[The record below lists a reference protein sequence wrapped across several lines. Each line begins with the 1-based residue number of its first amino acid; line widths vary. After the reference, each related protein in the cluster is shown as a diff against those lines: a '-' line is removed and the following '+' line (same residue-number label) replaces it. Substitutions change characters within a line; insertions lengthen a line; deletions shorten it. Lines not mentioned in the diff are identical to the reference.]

1 MEYFEKDFGKILK
14 NNAQE
19 MRHSL
24 LPEGTNC
31 FRVYDRNLSQFPVTV
46 DIYGKYAKVVD
57 YGEDEPL
64 SDEMRA
70 TCLDICARMLYLEPG
85 NIVYSYR
92 AKREQGQQ
100 HEKTQADS
108 LVVDVLENDLRF
120 KVDLTTYVD
129 TGLFLDHRLTRMLVR
144 DRSAG
149 CDVLNLFS
157 YTGSFSVYAAAG
169 LANSVRSVDLSATY
183 TRWAQENLA
192 ANGYEGPSYECVCM
206 DASKYIAEAAE
217 RNEKY
222 DIIVF
227 DPPSF
232 SNSRKMDGDFDVA
245 RDYADWIRNLAKLM
259 KKTGVILFST
269 NLGTFRMDRRR
280 LRGMSVKEITGAV
293 EAPGFVR
300 GRKGAVRSWMMAFDD
315 DSLKLDW
322 SEPKEESKKGLD
334 EKKASDRGGSRKDDD
349 RRRGGSYSKD
359 GDGYRGSRDA
369 RGARD
374 YRGSDRG
381 YGRGDDRRGGYRER
395 DGRSGGYR
403 GGDRPSYQRDRFDRD
418 FSDRRR
424 SDDYRPRFR
433 DDGEDRSERRGYGSD
448 RHDGF
453 RGERRSD
460 GRGFRHDDRRDDRRD
475 DRQGRGYSGYSS
487 DRSGGSYRSSKQDG
501 YDRPRYDRPRYDR
514 DDDRPRSYEGR
525 ERSSQ
530 GRSWERGQGRSFDS
544 PRRSG
549 DDYSGRRS
557 SSSEYRGRRDDRSE
571 GFGGRG
577 RDDRF
582 AKSAKSAKKPYGFDS
597 FKPARSR
604 DDSSDFF
611 WNSDDLDVKPKKED

>member
-46 DIYGKYAKVVD
+46 DVYGKYAKVTD
-57 YGEDEPL
+57 YGEAAPL
-64 SDEMRA
+64 SDERRA
-70 TCLDICARMLYLEPG
+70 TCLDICSRMLYLEPG

-100 HEKTQADS
+100 HEKTQTDA
-108 LVVDVLENDLRF
+108 LVVDVLENSLKF

-129 TGLFLDHRLTRMLVR
+129 TGLFLDHRLTRMLIKE
-144 DRSAG
+144 RSIG

-169 LANSVRSVDLSATY
+169 LAKSVRSVDLSATY
-183 TRWAQENLA
+183 TKWAQENLA
-192 ANGYEGPSYECVCM
+192 SNGYEGPAYECICM
-206 DASKYIAEAAE
+206 DAAKYVSNAID
-217 RNEKY
+217 RGEKY

-227 DPPSF
+227 DPPCF

-245 RDYADWIRNLAKLM
+245 RDYVDWIKKLAKLM
-259 KKTGVILFST
+259 KKTGILLFST

-300 GRKGAVRSWMMAFDD
+300 GRKGAARSWMMAFDD

-322 SEPKEESKKGLD
+322 SEPSEKSQKGSD
-334 EKKASDRGGSRKDDD
+334 EKTERKAEKGDFEKRRDDARKERRDGDRGYGSHGRD
-349 RRRGGSYSKD
+349 RG
-359 GDGYRGSRDA
+359 GYRGSRDS
-369 RGARD
+369 RGPRSFGDSSRD
-374 YRGSDRG
+374 GGFRR
-381 YGRGDDRRGGYRER
+381 DDRGGYR
-395 DGRSGGYR
+395 DGRRDSFKD
-403 GGDRPSYQRDRFDRD
+403 GDRPSYGRDRDY
-418 FSDRRR
+418 SDRRAYGR
-424 SDDYRPRFR
+424 RDDRHDGYRPRYR
-433 DDGEDRSERRGYGSD
+433 EDVEDRSERRSFRGDREDRPRRDYSSD
-448 RHDGF
+448 RGF
-453 RGERRSD
+453 RSSYRSDRSDRYERRSDRPRFDRDNERDFDKPNRYEGRDRSENRFAERGERRSY
-460 GRGFRHDDRRDDRRD
+460 GSPRYERRDR
-475 DRQGRGYSGYSS
+475 
-487 DRSGGSYRSSKQDG
+487 
-501 YDRPRYDRPRYDR
+501 
-514 DDDRPRSYEGR
+514 
-525 ERSSQ
+525 
-530 GRSWERGQGRSFDS
+530 
-544 PRRSG
+544 

-557 SSSEYRGRRDDRSE
+557 SSVEYKGRGENRFE
-571 GFGGRG
+571 GFGS
-577 RDDRF
+577 
-582 AKSAKSAKKPYGFDS
+582 KSAKSAKKPYGFDS

-611 WNSDDLDVKPKKED
+611 WNSEDLDSKPKKED

>member
-46 DIYGKYAKVVD
+46 DVYGKYAKVTD
-57 YGEDEPL
+57 YGEAAPL
-64 SDEMRA
+64 SDERRA
-70 TCLDICARMLYLEPG
+70 TCLDICSRMLYLEPG

-100 HEKTQADS
+100 HEKTQTDA
-108 LVVDVLENDLRF
+108 LVVDVLENSLKF

-129 TGLFLDHRLTRMLVR
+129 TGLFLDHRLTRMLIKE
-144 DRSAG
+144 RSIG

-169 LANSVRSVDLSATY
+169 LAKSVRSVDLSATY
-183 TRWAQENLA
+183 TKWAQENLA
-192 ANGYEGPSYECVCM
+192 SNGYEGPAYECICM
-206 DASKYIAEAAE
+206 DAAKYVSNAID
-217 RNEKY
+217 RGEKY

-227 DPPSF
+227 DPPCF

-245 RDYADWIRNLAKLM
+245 RDYVDWIKKLAKLM
-259 KKTGVILFST
+259 KKTGILLFST

-300 GRKGAVRSWMMAFDD
+300 GRKGAARSWMMAFDD

-322 SEPKEESKKGLD
+322 SEPSEKSQKGSD
-334 EKKASDRGGSRKDDD
+334 EKTERKAEKGAFEKRSDDARKERRDGDRGYGSHGRD
-349 RRRGGSYSKD
+349 RG
-359 GDGYRGSRDA
+359 GYRGSRDS
-369 RGARD
+369 RGPRSFGDSSRD
-374 YRGSDRG
+374 GGFRR
-381 YGRGDDRRGGYRER
+381 DDRGGYR
-395 DGRSGGYR
+395 DGRRDSFKD
-403 GGDRPSYQRDRFDRD
+403 GDRPSYGRDRDY
-418 FSDRRR
+418 SDRRAYGR
-424 SDDYRPRFR
+424 RDDRHDGYRPRYR
-433 DDGEDRSERRGYGSD
+433 EDVEDRSERRSFRGDREDRPRRDYSSD
-448 RHDGF
+448 RGF
-453 RGERRSD
+453 RSSYRSDRSDRYERRSDRPRFDRDNERDFDKPNRYEGRDRSENRFAERGERRSY
-460 GRGFRHDDRRDDRRD
+460 GSPRYERRDR
-475 DRQGRGYSGYSS
+475 
-487 DRSGGSYRSSKQDG
+487 
-501 YDRPRYDRPRYDR
+501 
-514 DDDRPRSYEGR
+514 
-525 ERSSQ
+525 
-530 GRSWERGQGRSFDS
+530 
-544 PRRSG
+544 

-557 SSSEYRGRRDDRSE
+557 SSVEYKGRGENRFE
-571 GFGGRG
+571 GFGS
-577 RDDRF
+577 
-582 AKSAKSAKKPYGFDS
+582 KSAKSAKKPYGFDS

-611 WNSDDLDVKPKKED
+611 WNSEDLDSKPKKED